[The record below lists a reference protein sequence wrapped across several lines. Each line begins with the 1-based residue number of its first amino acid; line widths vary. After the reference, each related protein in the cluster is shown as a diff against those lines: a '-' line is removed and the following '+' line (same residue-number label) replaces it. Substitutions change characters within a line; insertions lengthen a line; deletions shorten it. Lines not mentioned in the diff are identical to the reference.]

1 MFAKEKNNI
10 ISLLFL
16 FLINCSNEK
25 ATTNF
30 RDVHVYTSLIDQHRV
45 EEILSNQLFDF
56 KYYTPIP
63 QSKYQAQMRDLSN
76 FADGSVNSAIMLVAL
91 ADSQDSLGM
100 KLANRLGNSSDE
112 NILLINNYFSENQL
126 LFIMKA
132 DDVDALSFNLEMNK
146 DWILSKLK
154 ENEFDK
160 LMEYSFRSG
169 VNDSISQLYLEK
181 FNLDISIQ
189 KDYQIIK
196 ESDNE
201 RYFWIGRGY
210 PYRWILVY
218 EDIQSHYNSK
228 ESTYRRLNEKFST
241 ILDINALPYGMQ
253 YDLIRTEEDEL
264 RKIYGVYGT
273 KTDSENVTGGPFIS
287 YFFDIPETNKVLI
300 ASGFVNFPG
309 KDKVFHIK
317 ELEYML
323 ETAKIIK

>member
-10 ISLLFL
+10 ILLLFL

-25 ATTNF
+25 AITNF

-76 FADGSVNSAIMLVAL
+76 FADGAVNSAIILVAL

-100 KLANRLGNSSDE
+100 KLVNRLGNNSDE

-241 ILDINALPYGMQ
+241 ILDINALPYEVQ